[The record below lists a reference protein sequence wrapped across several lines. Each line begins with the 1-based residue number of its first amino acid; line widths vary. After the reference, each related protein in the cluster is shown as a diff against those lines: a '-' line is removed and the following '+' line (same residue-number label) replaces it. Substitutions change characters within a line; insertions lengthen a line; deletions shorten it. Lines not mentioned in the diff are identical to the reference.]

1 MKKSIILSLFVVL
14 IITLFFSCDNDNS
27 AIERYWEFYNSKLES
42 FKQENLEY
50 ENESVDVVFLGDS
63 LTEGYNIE
71 KFYPEYFALNRGIS
85 GDTTVGLEQRLEVS
99 LFAIQPKVA
108 VMLIGANNMDTML
121 ENYESI
127 LKSFKEN
134 VSKTKIILLSLTSM
148 SGEWGKK
155 NHLAAYNNVQ
165 IKKFA
170 EKYDY
175 EFVDLYSALL
185 NLEDGEI
192 YDEYTTDGGHLT
204 HEGYEVL
211 TNCIKPVIQKQI

>member
-1 MKKSIILSLFVVL
+1 
-14 IITLFFSCDNDNS
+14 
-27 AIERYWEFYNSKLES
+27 
-42 FKQENLEY
+42 
-50 ENESVDVVFLGDS
+50 
-63 LTEGYNIE
+63 
-71 KFYPEYFALNRGIS
+71 
-85 GDTTVGLEQRLEVS
+85 
-99 LFAIQPKVA
+99 
-108 VMLIGANNMDTML
+108 
-121 ENYESI
+121 
-127 LKSFKEN
+127 
-134 VSKTKIILLSLTSM
+134 M

-211 TNCIKPVIQKQI
+211 TNCIKPVIQKQIELWQNEN